1 MRLAF
6 ICSKLP
12 EINFYQKIHLITK
25 NIYDFNRIMM
35 ISHKQQISLSKIEEE
50 YEGDFLKDDDQMFK
64 LKQIINEL
72 DDLDRSLLIMYA
84 DEGSM
89 AKAGKKFNVSAAT
102 IYSNIKRI
110 RNIIK
115 EKL

>member
-1 MRLAF
+1 MTF
-6 ICSKLP
+6 
-12 EINFYQKIHLITK
+12 QKQHT
-25 NIYDFNRIMM
+25 
-35 ISHKQQISLSKIEEE
+35 SLSKIIDE
-50 YEGDFLKDDDQMFK
+50 YNSDIFVDDDSIFR
-64 LKQIINEL
+64 LKEIINEL
-72 DDLDRSLLIMYA
+72 DDLDKAILIVYA

-110 RNIIK
+110 RQVIK

>member
-1 MRLAF
+1 
-6 ICSKLP
+6 
-12 EINFYQKIHLITK
+12 
-25 NIYDFNRIMM
+25 M
-35 ISHKQQISLSKIEEE
+35 ISHKQQISLQKIEEE
-50 YEGDFLKDDDQMFK
+50 YIGDFLKDDDQMFK
-64 LKQIINEL
+64 IKQIIDEL
-72 DDLDRSLLIMYA
+72 DDLDRALLIIYA

-102 IYSNIKRI
+102 IYTNIKRI

>member
-1 MRLAF
+1 
-6 ICSKLP
+6 
-12 EINFYQKIHLITK
+12 
-25 NIYDFNRIMM
+25 M
-35 ISHKQQISLSKIEEE
+35 ILHKQQTPSLKKIEEE
-50 YEGDFLKDDDQMFK
+50 YVSDIFVDDDRMYK

-72 DDLDRSLLIMYA
+72 DDLDKALLIVYS

-89 AKAGKKFNVSAAT
+89 KKAGSKFNVSAAT

-110 RNIIK
+110 RQVIK

>member
-1 MRLAF
+1 
-6 ICSKLP
+6 
-12 EINFYQKIHLITK
+12 
-25 NIYDFNRIMM
+25 M
-35 ISHKQQISLSKIEEE
+35 ILHKQQTPSLQKIEEE
-50 YEGDFLKDDDQMFK
+50 YEGDFLKDDDRIFR

-72 DDLDRSLLIMYA
+72 DDLDKALLIIYA
-84 DEGSM
+84 DEQSM

-102 IYSNIKRI
+102 IYTNVKRI

>member
-1 MRLAF
+1 MNWKKEHISL
-6 ICSKLP
+6 
-12 EINFYQKIHLITK
+12 QKIIDEYDS
-25 NIYDFNRIMM
+25 NIFIDDERMY
-35 ISHKQQISLSKIEEE
+35 KI
-50 YEGDFLKDDDQMFK
+50 
-64 LKQIINEL
+64 KQIINEL
-72 DDLDRSLLIMYA
+72 DDLDKALLIIYA

-110 RNIIK
+110 RQIIK

>member
-1 MRLAF
+1 MTF
-6 ICSKLP
+6 
-12 EINFYQKIHLITK
+12 QKQHT
-25 NIYDFNRIMM
+25 
-35 ISHKQQISLSKIEEE
+35 SLSKIIDE
-50 YEGDFLKDDDQMFK
+50 YNSDIFVDDDKMYE

-72 DDLDRSLLIMYA
+72 DDLDKAILIVYA

-102 IYSNIKRI
+102 IYTNIKRI

>member
-1 MRLAF
+1 MNWKKEHISL
-6 ICSKLP
+6 
-12 EINFYQKIHLITK
+12 QKIIDEYDS
-25 NIYDFNRIMM
+25 NIFI
-35 ISHKQQISLSKIEEE
+35 
-50 YEGDFLKDDDQMFK
+50 DDERMYK

-72 DDLDRSLLIMYA
+72 DDLDRAILIVYA

-102 IYSNIKRI
+102 IYTNIKRI

-115 EKL
+115 ERL

>member
-1 MRLAF
+1 MNW
-6 ICSKLP
+6 K
-12 EINFYQKIHLITK
+12 
-25 NIYDFNRIMM
+25 
-35 ISHKQQISLSKIEEE
+35 KQHTSLKKIEEE
-50 YEGDFLKDDDQMFK
+50 YVDDIFVDDDKMYK

-72 DDLDRSLLIMYA
+72 DDLDRAILIIYA
-84 DEGSM
+84 DEQSM

-102 IYSNIKRI
+102 IYTNIKRI

>member
-1 MRLAF
+1 
-6 ICSKLP
+6 
-12 EINFYQKIHLITK
+12 
-25 NIYDFNRIMM
+25 MM

>member
-1 MRLAF
+1 MNW
-6 ICSKLP
+6 K
-12 EINFYQKIHLITK
+12 
-25 NIYDFNRIMM
+25 
-35 ISHKQQISLSKIEEE
+35 KQHTSLKKIEEE
-50 YEGDFLKDDDQMFK
+50 YVDDIFVDDDKMYK

-72 DDLDRSLLIMYA
+72 DDLDKALLIVYA

-102 IYSNIKRI
+102 IYTNIKRI

>member
-1 MRLAF
+1 MNW
-6 ICSKLP
+6 KK
-12 EINFYQKIHLITK
+12 EH
-25 NIYDFNRIMM
+25 
-35 ISHKQQISLSKIEEE
+35 ISLSKIIDE
-50 YEGDFLKDDDQMFK
+50 YDSNIFIDDERMYK
-64 LKQIINEL
+64 IKQIINEL
-72 DDLDRSLLIMYA
+72 DDLDRSILIMYA

-110 RNIIK
+110 RQIIK